1 MGKKKSVVFMILLT
15 IVMVVLCAITAFP
28 AFAVPNS
35 VKKWNPA
42 VLQYD
47 LGTDLGGGYYAYY
60 YPEGVISETEYK
72 NLNSDEDKAE
82 YVRHGETG
90 LYLST
95 DEDYGIFAED
105 GTVSAG
111 FKTAFQ
117 TTVDKLSGRFEK
129 RAQLSSSDIRVAI
142 VDDYAIRVDLP
153 ASENSE
159 GQTSLQYASQALSLF
174 ALNGA
179 LTIKQGDTVITELQ
193 DDDSSMQD
201 VVKSISV
208 KTKYEVAYLH
218 IKFTKEGKAMLE
230 KFVDSSASTDTTT
243 GSTTATT
250 LDFVVGDETLL
261 SVSADYVTTKNE
273 IQYPV
278 ANEADVLY
286 AETMC
291 ILLNSAM
298 EEDAV
303 FLNDNENAPF
313 EFRAIA
319 SNEIRTYEPVY
330 GDNVLVM
337 VYVAILIALV
347 AIIALGIWKMGRF
360 GVVNAY
366 VSVTYLVITALFFAF
381 ITAGVFEITF
391 GSILT
396 FLIGLVVV
404 NVLQAHIYHAIQ
416 SEFAQGKTVASSV
429 KNGYKK
435 TLWGVIDVY
444 AVALL
449 GALALLIGVAGV
461 QTLAVQTIICVLA
474 GAFCNLLW
482 GRAINFTFLSASKDK
497 FKYFRF
503 VREDDDDE

>member
-1 MGKKKSVVFMILLT
+1 MGKKKSVVFMILIT
-15 IVMVVLCAITAFP
+15 IVTVVLCVITAFP

-60 YPEGVISETEYK
+60 YPEGVISESEFK
-72 NLNSDEDKAE
+72 NLYSEEDKAE
-82 YVRHGETG
+82 YVQHGG
-90 LYLST
+90 LYLSKE
-95 DEDYGIFAED
+95 EDYGIFAED
-105 GTVSAG
+105 GSVSES
-111 FKTAFQ
+111 FKTAFNTMA
-117 TTVDKLSGRFEK
+117 TTLGNRFAE
-129 RAQLSSSDIRVAI
+129 RAQLSSSDIRVSI

-153 ASENSE
+153 ASETSE
-159 GQTSLQYASQALSLF
+159 GQSSLQSVTQALSLF
-174 ALNGA
+174 ALNGS
-179 LTIKQGDTVITELQ
+179 LTIKQGGDVITQLQ
-193 DDDSSMQD
+193 DDDSHISD

-208 KTKYEVAYLH
+208 KTKYEVAYVH
-218 IKFTKEGKAMLE
+218 VKFTQEGRDMLE
-230 KFVDSSASTDTTT
+230 KFVNASESTDSTNTTT
-243 GSTTATT
+243 ANT
-250 LDFVVGDETLL
+250 LDFVVGEKTLL
-261 SVSADYVTTKNE
+261 PVSKDYITTKNE
-273 IQYPV
+273 IQYPL
-278 ANEADVLY
+278 ANEADKLY

-298 EEDAV
+298 ETDGV
-303 FLNDNENAPF
+303 YLNDNENAPF
-313 EFRAIA
+313 TFRAIA
-319 SNEIRTYEPVY
+319 NNEVRNYQPVY

-366 VSVTYLVITALFFAF
+366 LSLTYLVITALFFAF
-381 ITAGVFEITF
+381 ITGGVFEITF
-391 GSILT
+391 GSVLT
-396 FLIGLVVV
+396 FLIGLVAV
-404 NVLQAHIYHAIQ
+404 NVLQAYVYGAIKA
-416 SEFAQGKTVASSV
+416 EFAQGKTISSSV

-435 TLWGVIDVY
+435 TIWGVIDVY

-461 QTLAVQTIICVLA
+461 QTLAVQTILCVLA

-503 VREDDDDE
+503 VREDEDDE

>member
-15 IVMVVLCAITAFP
+15 IVMVVLCVITAFP
-28 AFAVPNS
+28 AFAVPNT

-60 YPEGVISETEYK
+60 YPEGVISENEFK
-72 NLNSDEDKAE
+72 NLNSEEEKAE
-82 YVRHGETG
+82 YVRHGNTG

-105 GTVSAG
+105 GKVSDG

-117 TTVDKLSGRFEK
+117 ASVDKLSKRFAE
-129 RAQLSSSDIRVAI
+129 RAQLTSSDIRIAV
-142 VDDYAIRVDLP
+142 VDNYAVRVDLP
-153 ASENSE
+153 ASENTE
-159 GQTSLQYASQALSLF
+159 GQTSMQHASQALSLF

-179 LTIKQGDTVITELQ
+179 LTIKQGDDVITELQ

-201 VVKSISV
+201 IVKSISV

-218 IKFTKEGKAMLE
+218 IKFTKAGRAMIE
-230 KFVDSSASTDTTT
+230 KFVDSNSSTDAS
-243 GSTTATT
+243 GSQAT
-250 LDFVVGDETLL
+250 LDFVVGDEKLL
-261 SVSADYVTTKNE
+261 SVSTQYITTKNE

-278 ANEADVLY
+278 ANEADSLY
-286 AETMC
+286 AETMS

-298 EEDAV
+298 ESDAV

-319 SNEIRTYEPVY
+319 TNEIRSYKPVH

-337 VYVAILIALV
+337 VYVAILIVLV
-347 AIIALGIWKMGRF
+347 AIIVLGILKMGRF

-366 VSVTYLVITALFFAF
+366 VTLTYLVITALFFAF
-381 ITAGVFEITF
+381 ITGGVFEITF

>member
-15 IVMVVLCAITAFP
+15 IVTVVLCAITAFP

-60 YPEGVISETEYK
+60 YPEGVISENEFK
-72 NLNSDEDKAE
+72 NLNSEEDRNE
-82 YVRHGETG
+82 YVRHGATG

-105 GTVSAG
+105 GKVSEG

-117 TTVDKLSGRFEK
+117 TTVDKLARRFAK
-129 RAQLSSSDIRVAI
+129 RAQLSSSDIRVAV

-153 ASENSE
+153 ASETTE
-159 GQTSLQYASQALSLF
+159 GQTSLQHVSQALSLF

-179 LTIKQGDTVITELQ
+179 LTIKQGDDVITELQ
-193 DDDSSMQD
+193 DDDSKIQD

-218 IKFTKEGKAMLE
+218 IKFTKAGKAMLE
-230 KFVDSSASTDTTT
+230 KFVDANGSTDATT
-243 GSTTATT
+243 GSTATT
-250 LDFVVGDETLL
+250 LDFVVGEEKLM
-261 SVSADYVTTKNE
+261 SVSSDYITTKNE

-278 ANEADVLY
+278 ANESDSLY
-286 AETMC
+286 AETMS

-319 SNEIRTYEPVY
+319 TNEIRSYEPVY

-347 AIIALGIWKMGRF
+347 AIIALGVWKMGRF

-366 VSVTYLVITALFFAF
+366 VSLTYLVITALFFAF
-381 ITAGVFEITF
+381 ITGGVFEITF
-391 GSILT
+391 GSVLT

-404 NVLQAHIYHAIQ
+404 NVLQAYIYSAMQ